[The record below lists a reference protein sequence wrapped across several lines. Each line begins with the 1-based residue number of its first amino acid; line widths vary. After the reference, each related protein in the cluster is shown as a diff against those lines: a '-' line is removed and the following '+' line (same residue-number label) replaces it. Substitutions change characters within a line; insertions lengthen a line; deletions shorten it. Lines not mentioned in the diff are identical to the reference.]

1 MKRVKILDEQK
12 HNNEEVETTD
22 SRPAS
27 RYIKIK
33 PFIFL
38 LMIFALVVATAA
50 ITMISLTWGDEK
62 IVDVTNTNTNAE
74 RSEFSKL
81 YMAYDKLEAEYYE
94 AIDEEAIING
104 AINGM
109 IDALEDP
116 YSDYMN
122 QDEASQFNES
132 ISSSFQGIGAEIQER
147 DGVITVVSPIKNS
160 PAEKAG
166 LLPNDKIMSVDGKDI
181 QGFSASEAVLLI
193 RGNKG
198 TEVTLSIKRGNNALM
213 EVTIIRDDI
222 PIETVYAEM
231 LEDKVA
237 HIIIS
242 SFSQNTYDE
251 LLAAIDEMESK
262 GMKALV
268 LDVRQNP
275 GGLLNSAIDIS
286 NLFVEDGKTILQVED
301 KGEKEVYPASPG
313 PRVNVPVTLIID
325 EGSASASEILAGAL
339 SESANVPLVGLN
351 SFGKGTVQT
360 VNDLPDGSNIKITTA
375 KWLTPDGNWIHEKGI
390 VPDYVVEYPS
400 YATLTPL
407 DPTVTLKENQSSEA
421 VQNAKEMLK
430 AIGYEVGEVDVNFDA
445 QMTAAVKKFQT
456 DNELEATGE
465 LSGDT
470 SFILMDKLREKILKE
485 DPQLVKAQEVVKE
498 LLNK

>member
-1 MKRVKILDEQK
+1 MDEQK
-12 HNNEEVETTD
+12 QNNEEDLTEVKPT
-22 SRPAS
+22 SK
-27 RYIKIK
+27 YIKMN
-33 PFIFL
+33 PLVFL
-38 LMIFALVVATAA
+38 FSIFALVILTAA
-50 ITMISLTWGDEK
+50 VTMIALTWGDEK
-62 IVDVTNTNTNAE
+62 VVNVNTANKGE

-81 YMAYDKLEAEYYE
+81 YLAYDKLEEEYYKE
-94 AIDEEAIING
+94 VDEEAVING

-132 ISSSFQGIGAEIQER
+132 ISSSFQGIGAEIQEV
-147 DGVITVVSPIKNS
+147 DGVINIVSPIKNS

-166 LLPNDKIMSVDGKDI
+166 LMSNDKIMAVDGTDI
-181 QGFSASEAVLLI
+181 KGYSASEAVLLI
-193 RGNKG
+193 RGSKG
-198 TEVTLSIKRGNNALM
+198 TEVTLSIQRGTNALM
-213 EVTIIRDDI
+213 EVTIVRDDI

-231 LEDKVA
+231 LDDQVA

-242 SFSQNTYDE
+242 SFSTNTYEE
-251 LLAAIDEMESK
+251 LLTAIDSMDKE

-275 GGLLNSAIDIS
+275 GGLLSSAIDIS
-286 NLFVEDGKTILQVED
+286 NLFVEEGKNLLQIEIQND
-301 KGEKEVYPASPG
+301 KEVTVATAG
-313 PRVNVPVTLIID
+313 TRVEVPVTIIID

-375 KWLTPDGNWIHEKGI
+375 KWLTPDGNWIHDVGI
-390 VPDYVVEYPS
+390 LPDYVVEYPA
-400 YATLTPL
+400 YAMLPPL
-407 DPTVTLKENQSSEA
+407 DTTVTLKVNQSSEA
-421 VQNAKEMLK
+421 VQNAEEMLS
-430 AIGYEVGEVDVNFDA
+430 AVGYAVGEVDGNYDE
-445 QMTAAVKKFQT
+445 QMSTAVKKFQS
-456 DNELEATGE
+456 DNKLTVSGN
-465 LSGDT
+465 LDGDT
-470 SFILMDKLREKILKE
+470 AYLLMDKLRAKIMEE
-485 DPQLVKAQEVVKE
+485 DPQLLKAQEIVTD